1 MFNKEKVS
9 KLEKEVYRLK
19 NVLKGYQKAI
29 RQVRSEKFLLS
40 QECDNLKEDLHR
52 RINHIRNMKG
62 LPNV

>member
-9 KLEKEVYRLK
+9 KLEREVYRLK

-29 RQVRSEKFLLS
+29 RQVRSE
-40 QECDNLKEDLHR
+40 
-52 RINHIRNMKG
+52 INHIKNMKG